1 VSASID
7 RQGDTLLLTVDG
19 RTTSFL
25 HVHDGTVLWLGRD
38 GSAWPLAEQERAG
51 RREGAASHSG
61 ELRSPMP
68 GTVLDVRVAEG
79 ETVVEGQAL
88 LLVEAMKM
96 EHTIAAP
103 YDGVVQELQVRAG
116 QSVAVDQLLVSV
128 APAEQETA

>member
-1 VSASID
+1 
-7 RQGDTLLLTVDG
+7 
-19 RTTSFL
+19 
-25 HVHDGTVLWLGRD
+25 
-38 GSAWPLAEQERAG
+38 
-51 RREGAASHSG
+51 
-61 ELRSPMP
+61 MP

-103 YDGVVQELQVRAG
+103 YAGVVQDLQVRTG

-128 APAEQETA
+128 AAAEADA